1 MRRAAMTLYGKWN
14 SAVGR
19 RPLCCTE
26 IPVRMRKAGVLQREP
41 RMRTAWGGEN
51 LAICFLGVWDF
62 WKFGVLGVWG
72 VLGIWEFGVWD
83 FGDLGIW
90 GSGSRDPGPAQPLPD
105 PQQLRNRLET
115 EPGPA
120 RLPLG
125 IPDPPAQTAPSSS
138 RKYPKKF
145 PKFPGNRGE
154 SGAGPEAADPRR
166 KSGNS
171 DRKFRNSGGKFR
183 NSRKKFGN
191 SSWKFRNS
199 NGKFGTPGWKCRNGI
214 RKSGNSVRKSGNSG
228 NPGAFPTFRGSV
240 LREPELPGP
249 PGVETA
255 PGAAGARRDP
265 GKNPEFR
272 QEIPESRREIRGFRQ
287 EIREFRQEIW
297 EFCQEGQL
305 QRQREQREFPEF
317 QAGEFQD

>member
-1 MRRAAMTLYGKWN
+1 MREAAMTLYGKWN

-41 RMRTAWGGEN
+41 RMRTAWGGEPCH
-51 LAICFLGVWDF
+51 LFFGGLGFLEIWCFGSLG
-62 WKFGVLGVWG
+62 G
-72 VLGIWEFGVWD
+72 

-90 GSGSRDPGPAQPLPD
+90 GLGFWGFGVRVPGIPALLNLSRIRSSSGTASKRSRDP
-105 PQQLRNRLET
+105 
-115 EPGPA
+115 PGS
-120 RLPLG
+120 RWEFRT
-125 IPDPPAQTAPSSS
+125 PPAQTAPSSS

-249 PGVETA
+249 PGAETA

-265 GKNPEFR
+265 GKNPEFREFR

-297 EFCQEGQL
+297 DFCQEGQL